1 MNAPGTLPGV
11 LTLVNDAIPTCTHLS
26 PRLHTRGRH
35 CRPENINYEEILDL
49 KNDTASLRSA
59 QRKHVAPQPSYVMH
73 TSHQEYQD
81 YDRRIVEI
89 VSAND
94 N

>member
-1 MNAPGTLPGV
+1 MTLFP
-11 LTLVNDAIPTCTHLS
+11 LAPTCLRVYT
-26 PRLHTRGRH
+26 PGGRR

-59 QRKHVAPQPSYVMH
+59 QRNHVAPQPSYVMH

-89 VSAND
+89 VSANH